1 MRLPVARFAATINL
15 LVATW
20 SLSSAATTLS
30 APTRIKVDADGGY
43 SGIVV
48 KIDKDVPEEECGRIL
63 ASLKVILTLN
73 ERDHP
78 LTVGA
83 FSQRIGTYFFREKLP
98 CWESFVINRLKS
110 TAKGCFEG
118 MRICAILNCSSVD
131 S

>member
-1 MRLPVARFAATINL
+1 MGLPVARFDATIYL
-15 LVATW
+15 RVASL

-63 ASLKVILTLN
+63 ASLKVGLKMKALFLCH
-73 ERDHP
+73 RDIFLQGKTIVIH
-78 LTVGA
+78 
-83 FSQRIGTYFFREKLP
+83 RFR
-98 CWESFVINRLKS
+98 S
-110 TAKGCFEG
+110 TAKGSFEG
-118 MRICAILNCSSVD
+118 MEDICFVD